1 VTFKRVY
8 PAYATTY
15 VGSRRGTAAYRDT
28 DMKLLHLDSSALGAN
43 SVTRELTRAVTARWQ
58 ASVPDLQVEYR
69 DLDAQPIA
77 HLTGNALAKA
87 DADAASEAERLL
99 QQFLDADVI
108 VLGAPM
114 YNFAIP
120 STLKAW
126 IDRIAVAGRT
136 FRYTENGPEGLAGGK
151 RVIVASGRG
160 GVHTDQPTDFVEPYL
175 RQVFGFLGIEEV
187 EFVRAEGVALSPQH
201 REEAISSALGAIPEP
216 LRLAA

>member
-1 VTFKRVY
+1 
-8 PAYATTY
+8 
-15 VGSRRGTAAYRDT
+15 
-28 DMKLLHLDSSALGAN
+28 MKLLHLDSSALGAN

-58 ASVPDLQVEYR
+58 AGVPGLQVEYR
-69 DLDAQPIA
+69 DLDAEPVA
-77 HLTGNALAKA
+77 HLTGPALAKTDAHAA
-87 DADAASEAERLL
+87 DEAERLL

-151 RVIVASGRG
+151 RVVVASGRG
-160 GVHTDQPTDFVEPYL
+160 GVHTGQPTDFVEPYL
-175 RQVFGFLGIEEV
+175 RQVFGFLGIEEI
-187 EFVRAEGVALSPQH
+187 EFIRAEGVALSPQH
-201 REEAISSALGAIPEP
+201 REEAIANALAAIGEP
-216 LRLAA
+216 LPLAA